1 MLAGVGTAASLEVR
15 GDRQHED
22 PDVLAVPHASEISV
36 PLGMHVAVV
45 LPCQQQDHLRGCCHP
60 DVGRR
65 RQKPADDEGQVLVLQ
80 ALAGAQAGEARR
92 RAVAGVRG
100 RQGRVRL
107 CSLGMVLLAASVLLL
122 APHTTST
129 VLLLNSAAR
138 RPARFARPGSG
149 VGGLAAALCAARPR
163 PPPLRRLG
171 TERLHAPLQEVPRPQ
186 VTSGAGVEA
195 PDDQRVA
202 RRRALPEPARRVR
215 CPGGLLGLHASTGPA
230 DSPSRPRRMGSPSSV
245 LSFDL
250 AASQS
255 TWGRA
260 FRRSAGRGVMLK
272 AAAEIWSC
280 CRHLRLHGISRPCA
294 AVSKV
299 IARRALV
306 LAGNI
311 ISVVSIRGGVVQV
324 AAELRSLVV

>member
-129 VLLLNSAAR
+129 V
-138 RPARFARPGSG
+138 
-149 VGGLAAALCAARPR
+149 RPR